1 MKSIRPFISIVIPTR
16 DRPELVKYSLYYLT
30 QQSFK
35 NFEVIVVDNFIN
47 ASCKNEFDVY
57 QNDQRFKYFQPETP
71 LAMSDNWEYAI
82 AKARGEYVTVISEK
96 YLFRNDALEVLN
108 QILNTKPADL
118 VTWWNET
125 YLITKKQKG
134 DYSGRYVPQFKP
146 ETAQYFSPL
155 EELSKR
161 LSFKRTPY
169 SRNLGPEE
177 CLGKIYSGCYHRS
190 LIQKIKDKYGRVFQ
204 PLMPDITSMT
214 AALSLM
220 PTCLDLRQPLM
231 FVCASP
237 EISNGF
243 QTITNTKNFKAYY
256 SDYNQD
262 NYARGVLPYQELDMA
277 LSNYIAYDFKY
288 FQSLSDNE
296 CFKKIKIN
304 ESNLLVRIK
313 EDIDKI
319 ITWESEDEKYHD

>member
-118 VTWWNET
+118 VTWWNEKLSHT
-125 YLITKKQKG
+125 Y
-134 DYSGRYVPQFKP
+134 P
-146 ETAQYFSPL
+146 
-155 EELSKR
+155 
-161 LSFKRTPY
+161 
-169 SRNLGPEE
+169 
-177 CLGKIYSGCYHRS
+177 
-190 LIQKIKDKYGRVFQ
+190 
-204 PLMPDITSMT
+204 
-214 AALSLM
+214 
-220 PTCLDLRQPLM
+220 
-231 FVCASP
+231 
-237 EISNGF
+237 
-243 QTITNTKNFKAYY
+243 
-256 SDYNQD
+256 
-262 NYARGVLPYQELDMA
+262 
-277 LSNYIAYDFKY
+277 
-288 FQSLSDNE
+288 
-296 CFKKIKIN
+296 
-304 ESNLLVRIK
+304 
-313 EDIDKI
+313 
-319 ITWESEDEKYHD
+319 